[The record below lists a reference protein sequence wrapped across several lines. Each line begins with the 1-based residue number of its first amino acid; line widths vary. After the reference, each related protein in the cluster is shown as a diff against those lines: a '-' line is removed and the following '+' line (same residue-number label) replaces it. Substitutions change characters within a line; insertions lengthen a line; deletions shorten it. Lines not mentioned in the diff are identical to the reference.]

1 MAFLLLEPVS
11 PPLVESVLYSRKPL
25 HFPLLLLLLLSG
37 PAADLRLCDRVC
49 STGLHMY
56 CWAVV
61 RSQTPRGHRTVSR
74 SSGALL
80 LDVWMRRGSL
90 VLTSLFSPEMSR
102 GAETWCLSDPHVQ
115 SRAPLKRFEGLGW
128 RKEREAN
135 EGGGGGGDADNRKP
149 PPEGDLEVVSQQEV
163 CVCMRVRDPERKS
176 RVLTPVSG
184 PLITSRVLTPVSG
197 PLIPSRVLTPVS
209 GPLIP
214 SRVWSVEEL
223 RSRLASLEPQMEQEI
238 EEIRQRYQAK
248 KQPILDA
255 IQAKK
260 KHPQH
265 AF

>member
-1 MAFLLLEPVS
+1 
-11 PPLVESVLYSRKPL
+11 PL

-61 RSQTPRGHRTVSR
+61 R
-74 SSGALL
+74 
-80 LDVWMRRGSL
+80 RRG
-90 VLTSLFSPEMSR
+90 
-102 GAETWCLSDPHVQ
+102 ETLQPAKPSF
-115 SRAPLKRFEGLGW
+115 LEYFEQ
-128 RKEREAN
+128 KEREAN

-149 PPEGDLEVVSQQEV
+149 PPEGDLEV
-163 CVCMRVRDPERKS
+163 MRS
-176 RVLTPVSG
+176 
-184 PLITSRVLTPVSG
+184 
-197 PLIPSRVLTPVS
+197 
-209 GPLIP
+209 
-214 SRVWSVEEL
+214 WSVEEL